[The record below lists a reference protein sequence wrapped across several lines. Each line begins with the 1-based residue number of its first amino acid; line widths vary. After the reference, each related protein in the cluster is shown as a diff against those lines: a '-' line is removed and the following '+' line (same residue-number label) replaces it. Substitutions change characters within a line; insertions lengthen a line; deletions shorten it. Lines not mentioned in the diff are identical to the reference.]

1 MSPSTYKLLADALVV
16 VHFTFVAYVM
26 LGGLL
31 SLRWNRLGWV
41 HIPCVLWV
49 IWVSSS
55 GSICPLTP
63 MENDLRDQAGLQ
75 RYEGGFVD
83 HYIMPVLY
91 PSDLTRTM
99 QIGIA
104 VGLVVLNTVCYGYIA
119 WKRRRRRLA
128 LLSRTSTVSRDPQG
142 SAAAEDR

>member
-1 MSPSTYKLLADALVV
+1 MSPSTYKFLADALVV
-16 VHFTFVAYVM
+16 FHFGFVAFVM

-31 SLRWNRLGWV
+31 SLRWNRIGWL

-49 IWVSSS
+49 IWVESS

-63 MENDLRDQAGLQ
+63 LENDLLEQAGFQ

-83 HYIMPVLY
+83 HYITPVLY
-91 PSDLTRTM
+91 PSNLTRAM

-104 VGLVVLNTVCYGYIA
+104 VGLVVLNTACYGYIA
-119 WKRRRRRLA
+119 WRRRKRRLA
-128 LLSRTSTVSRDPQG
+128 LIAQPPTVTPDPQH
-142 SAAAEDR
+142 SAIADGR